1 MTEINNIKEIK
12 DQNKDEDEKIN
23 KNQELNIV
31 KNDFKKI
38 YELKIEH
45 EYKIDNIIEEI
56 RKLEEKIN
64 KINEYYNNE
73 INKILL
79 KNIKK

>member
-12 DQNKDEDEKIN
+12 DQNKDEDENIN

>member
-12 DQNKDEDEKIN
+12 DQNKDEDENIN

-73 INKILL
+73 IDKILL

>member
-79 KNIKK
+79 KNINK